1 MRIGSDNLGNSENL
15 SLTSKSS
22 NSLASE
28 AKIRAIMA
36 IWLDYIRLEDLT
48 NAKVDSKR
56 HGVDYVWDKGV
67 SLIGNHLMIDR
78 ALFKTLKQ
86 EKKAYADRNRE
97 EDYQIAV
104 AFPSIAQFE
113 NNLRKFR
120 PLFTIDLTSI
130 LSVNYRQKGWDLTEF
145 EFHPVLPNLIK
156 FYGIEEEEAERL
168 PTREGL
174 FVFLEAVFHRI
185 FPTLRFSELNRT
197 SS

>member
-1 MRIGSDNLGNSENL
+1 MRIGSDNLGKSENS
-15 SLTSKSS
+15 SLTSQSS

-48 NAKVDSKR
+48 NAKVDAQR
-56 HGVDYVWDKGV
+56 HGANYVWDKGI
-67 SLIGNHLMIDR
+67 SLIGNHLIIDKT
-78 ALFKTLKQ
+78 LFKTLKQ

-120 PLFTIDLTSI
+120 PLFTIDLTPI
-130 LSVNYRQKGWDLTEF
+130 LSVNSRQK
-145 EFHPVLPNLIK
+145 N
-156 FYGIEEEEAERL
+156 GI
-168 PTREGL
+168 
-174 FVFLEAVFHRI
+174 
-185 FPTLRFSELNRT
+185 
-197 SS
+197 